1 MSDAAGIQQEPEP
14 ERGEERAPEPPQH
27 TTNSS
32 KQWIEQQ
39 EDEWAEAMSLEKTAA
54 FEEARRRAFAAA
66 PATDLAGKI
75 TGMLL
80 EMENSELLLLLDS
93 QQELDGKITE
103 ALKVLEEHE
112 AQAK

>member
-1 MSDAAGIQQEPEP
+1 MRAVTGESTYDLPTANSHLDANALAQAPPHQQKQMLGERLYPLIQQ
-14 ERGEERAPEPPQH
+14 
-27 TTNSS
+27 
-32 KQWIEQQ
+32 QQ
-39 EDEWAEAMSLEKTAA
+39 
-54 FEEARRRAFAAA
+54 
-66 PATDLAGKI
+66 PDLAGKI